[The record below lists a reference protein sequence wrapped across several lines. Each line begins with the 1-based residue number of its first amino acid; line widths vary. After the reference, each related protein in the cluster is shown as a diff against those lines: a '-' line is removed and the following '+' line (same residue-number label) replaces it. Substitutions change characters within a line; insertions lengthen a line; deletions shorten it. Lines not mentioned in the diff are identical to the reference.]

1 MATGPLTDSEAA
13 DGSARA
19 SANPYQTPDGVT
31 DANAQAGILGLPM
44 LTPGRLKRLV
54 KFGLVG
60 VAGVAVNLAVFEIL
74 FRVGQIQFTV
84 ANALGIVVSI
94 FTNFL
99 LNDMWTWGDRVKGG
113 RRRDWFG
120 RLTKYYVSA
129 SAAAGVQLLVA
140 SATVALLF
148 GHIEVQVPAG
158 LSLEMTSIDIG
169 PTLSVLTGIAFGMGI
184 NFLASHLWA
193 FRDAEVEE

>member
-1 MATGPLTDSEAA
+1 MSTESMGGA
-13 DGSARA
+13 DLADA
-19 SANPYQTPDGVT
+19 GVT
-31 DANAQAGILGLPM
+31 SSQGIFGLAL
-44 LTPGRLKRLV
+44 LTPERLKRLV

-60 VAGVAVNLAVFEIL
+60 VSGVFVNLAVFEVL
-74 FRVGQIQFTV
+74 FRMASMQFSV

-99 LNDMWTWGDRVKGG
+99 LNDMWTWGDRVKGA

-129 SAAAGVQLLVA
+129 SVAAGVQLLVA
-140 SATVALLF
+140 SAAVALVFDSL
-148 GHIEVQVPAG
+148 IVDIPAVVPV
-158 LSLEMTSIDIG
+158 EPTSIDIG
-169 PTLSVLTGIAFGMGI
+169 PTLAVLTGIIVGMGI

-193 FRDAEVEE
+193 FRDAEVKE